1 MLRNRNW
8 VTLENFILEAGEVAQ
23 WLGVFAALSED
34 PHSSPSTHVRQ
45 LATTCSSRSGDPTT
59 QRPLLASMF
68 TILMCKCIY
77 TQKLKFQMKIV

>member
-34 PHSSPSTHVRQ
+34 PHSSSSTHVRQ
-45 LATTCSSRSGDPTT
+45 LATTCSSRSGD
-59 QRPLLASMF
+59 PLLASMF